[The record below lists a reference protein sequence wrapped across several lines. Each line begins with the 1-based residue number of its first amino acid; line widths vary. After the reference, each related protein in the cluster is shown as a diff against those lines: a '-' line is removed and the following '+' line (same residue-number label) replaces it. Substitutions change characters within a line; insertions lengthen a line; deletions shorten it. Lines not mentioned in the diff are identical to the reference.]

1 MALIPTESLC
11 RHCDVETL
19 KFETTAELEDLTETI
34 GQDRAVE
41 AIEFGLA
48 MSQPGYNVFALGP
61 PGIGRHQIV
70 RKFVDA
76 RAEQAPVPS
85 DWCYVNNFKEAHKPR
100 AIQLPAGKGA
110 ALKTAMDRLI
120 DDLRSALSTAFSS
133 DEYRTRRRVIEDEF
147 KDKQQSELEEVEKAA
162 AAKEIALVRTPMG
175 YAFAPTRDG
184 KIIKPDEFESL
195 AEEQREEFKKSI
207 EQLEKQLQAVV
218 QKFPAMLQE
227 IREKV
232 RKLNEDTAS
241 FAVGHMI
248 DRLRSSFSDIPEV
261 VEYLEEV
268 GKDVV
273 DNVETIMSSGEE
285 SGEQGGNGSKLQSL
299 EAFRRYR
306 VNLFVD
312 HSEASHA
319 PVVYEDEPT
328 FERLIGRIE
337 HRVQFGALFT
347 DFNLIRS
354 GALHRANGG
363 YLLID
368 ARKLLTQPASWEALK
383 RVLRA
388 REIRIEPI
396 YGAMGLP
403 STTMLEPETIPC
415 DLKIA
420 LIGERLL
427 YYLLADLDPEFR
439 EHFKVIADFD
449 DVIDRDGKAT
459 DLFPRLVATTAR
471 REGMPDFDRRAVA
484 GLSEYVA
491 RLAGHA
497 GKLSSD
503 IEALT
508 DLMQEASHFA
518 RNADRSVVTQDDVQ
532 NARDAQIRR
541 HDRLNKL
548 LQEQIIEETVVV
560 DTDGESV
567 GQINGLSV
575 LQIGQTAFGKP
586 SRISARI
593 RMGRGNVVDIER
605 EVKLGGP
612 LHSKGVLILSS
623 YLGATYLPDKPL
635 SLSASLVFEQS
646 YGGVDGDSAS
656 SAELYAL
663 ISALS
668 GAPIN
673 QSFAV
678 TGSVDQ
684 NGRVQAIGGVNEK
697 IEGYF
702 DVCAARGLTGR
713 QGVLIPAS
721 NVKHL
726 MLHQRVVQ
734 AVRDGKFSIHAV
746 STIDEGIELLTSVP
760 AGARGEDGKFPD
772 GTIGQRVEAKLLEL
786 AEARK
791 AFVQTGEPESH

>member
-110 ALKTAMDRLI
+110 ALKVAMDRLI

-312 HSEASHA
+312 HGEAGHA

-459 DLFPRLVATTAR
+459 DLFPRLIATTAR

-518 RNADRSVVTQDDVQ
+518 RKADRSVVTQDDVQ

-668 GAPIN
+668 GVPIN

-746 STIDEGIELLTSVP
+746 STIDEGIELLTGVP

-791 AFVQTGEPESH
+791 AFVQTGEPELR

>member
-110 ALKTAMDRLI
+110 ALKVAMDRLI

-312 HSEASHA
+312 HGEAGHA

-459 DLFPRLVATTAR
+459 DLFPRLIATTAR

-518 RNADRSVVTQDDVQ
+518 RKADRSVVTQDDVQ

-668 GAPIN
+668 GVPIN

-746 STIDEGIELLTSVP
+746 STIDEGIELLTGVP

-772 GTIGQRVEAKLLEL
+772 GAIGQRVEAKLLEL

-791 AFVQTGEPESH
+791 AFVQTGEPELR